1 MGKYR
6 KDNGKVIW
14 KKVKLKGEIIMK
26 EEVKEW
32 MAMFFIFLI
41 LVFVINGIFNF
52 ENYRR
57 RIKMGKIG
65 KIFPSWNEKQALK
78 WTYIWNIMLWFNLV
92 LYLIFSLTLK
102 DAGGIGLGFF
112 IAIVYIFLVEAIIY
126 PIVVYICKNKMTKK
140 SKKDHKG

>member
-52 ENYRR
+52 RNYR
-57 RIKMGKIG
+57 
-65 KIFPSWNEKQALK
+65 E
-78 WTYIWNIMLWFNLV
+78 
-92 LYLIFSLTLK
+92 
-102 DAGGIGLGFF
+102 
-112 IAIVYIFLVEAIIY
+112 E
-126 PIVVYICKNKMTKK
+126 
-140 SKKDHKG
+140 

>member
-112 IAIVYIFLVEAIIY
+112 IAIVYIFSGGNNISYCSLY
-126 PIVVYICKNKMTKK
+126 MQK
-140 SKKDHKG
+140 